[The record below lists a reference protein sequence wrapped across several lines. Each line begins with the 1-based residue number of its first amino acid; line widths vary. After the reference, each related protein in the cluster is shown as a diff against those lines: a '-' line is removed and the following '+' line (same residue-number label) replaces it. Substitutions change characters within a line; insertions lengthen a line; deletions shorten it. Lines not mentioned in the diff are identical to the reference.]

1 MESIIAYTVSVII
14 TLISLFI
21 AAIIA
26 NLIKF
31 EGGSNP
37 RDPRIRKLYF
47 WVLCLINPILIFL
60 LGFFVFIPDGNKKVM
75 NNYTTAL
82 SIGIIVGFF
91 LYILLGFILSRIFTK
106 GKLGHWF

>member
-1 MESIIAYTVSVII
+1 MASITAYTVSIII
-14 TLISLFI
+14 TLVILFI

-31 EGGSNP
+31 EGGSRP
-37 RDPRIRKLYF
+37 KDPKVRKLWF

-60 LGFFVFIPDGNKKVM
+60 LGFFVFMPDGNRMVIK
-75 NNYTTAL
+75 NYLSAL
-82 SIGIIVGFF
+82 TIGTVAGFF
-91 LYILLGFILSRIFTK
+91 LYIVLGFILSRIFTN

>member
-1 MESIIAYTVSVII
+1 MESITAYTVSVII
-14 TLISLFI
+14 TLVILFI

-31 EGGSNP
+31 EGGSRP
-37 RDPRIRKLYF
+37 KDPKIRKLWF

-60 LGFFVFIPDGNKKVM
+60 LGFFVFMPDGNRMVIK
-75 NNYTTAL
+75 NYLAAL
-82 SIGIIVGFF
+82 TIGTVAGFF
-91 LYILLGFILSRIFTK
+91 LYILLGFILSRIFTN